1 MNKKLLTILSFIFFS
16 GAASAQTVTYDILVG
31 DLVGL
36 SLTSG
41 DICSAPFTT
50 EEARQTSIGNSWGAT
65 WTSTNGGIATSISV
79 ELSFTVA
86 DTVAMHNITLN
97 GNPAGS
103 VNSGPSVSCA
113 AGTVLNWTID
123 PSSYNSMASNT
134 FLVDYSNSG
143 IVNQLDNLP
152 YPADPYMRI
161 TVNYAGAGLG
171 ELTGETPELIKI
183 TDLTGRECEYNT
195 NTPLIYWYADGTV
208 ERIFVTE

>member
-1 MNKKLLTILSFIFFS
+1 MNKKLLTIASILFFA

-65 WTSTNGGIATSISV
+65 WASTNAGIATSISV

-86 DTVAMHNITLN
+86 DTVAIHSITLN

-123 PSSYNSMASNT
+123 PSNYNSMASNT

-143 IVNQLDNLP
+143 IVNQVDNLP

-161 TVNYAGAGLG
+161 TVNYAGAALG

-183 TDLTGRECEYNT
+183 TDLTGRECGYNP

-208 ERIFVTE
+208 ERIFVME

>member
-113 AGTVLNWTID
+113 AGTVLNWTIVH
-123 PSSYNSMASNT
+123 PATIPWRRIPFWWIIPIQASSTSWIT
-134 FLVDYSNSG
+134 CL
-143 IVNQLDNLP
+143 IPQI
-152 YPADPYMRI
+152 RI
-161 TVNYAGAGLG
+161 CG
-171 ELTGETPELIKI
+171 
-183 TDLTGRECEYNT
+183 
-195 NTPLIYWYADGTV
+195 
-208 ERIFVTE
+208 